1 MRILIAF
8 LCCRCTIFFR
18 QLDFRISR
26 RISPER
32 TVDEFLFELAV
43 NDMLRPLRQHKEM
56 VILLD
61 AQGALI
67 REHGVWS
74 LLFIPNR
81 GELQTLDENAELWP
95 VLQNIYEK
103 EEQGEVC
110 RVQVPDRPLRALMAG
125 TAPFIILDE
134 YCKHQEGGYRVVAEE
149 IVAEGRRPDRKSV
162 V

>member
-1 MRILIAF
+1 MRVASAYQEYRPGKSLEEYADSDRIPL
-8 LCCRCTIFFR
+8 LQMHHLR

-67 REHGVWS
+67 RETASGRCCSSPIGVSCRHWMKM
-74 LLFIPNR
+74 PNSGLYFR
-81 GELQTLDENAELWP
+81 IFMKRKN
-95 VLQNIYEK
+95 K
-103 EEQGEVC
+103 ERFVAFRC
-110 RVQVPDRPLRALMAG
+110 R
-125 TAPFIILDE
+125 
-134 YCKHQEGGYRVVAEE
+134 
-149 IVAEGRRPDRKSV
+149 IVRYAH
-162 V
+162 